1 MRGRRQEFSQDGV
14 MVFREPGRTIFQD
27 DRGGFIQSDETG
39 RFRDL
44 GGPIQTE
51 RRGDELVTVFER
63 PNGVRVITVTDE
75 NGQLL
80 RRIRRSPDGREM
92 VMIDNSFQGRGRS
105 FDEQVIDLPPPDM
118 SMERDLYIV
127 DAGRA
132 DGRMIYD
139 TLTAPPVARIPRRY
153 TLDEVRRSPTVR
165 AYTRS
170 VDVCMITFPTGS
182 WDITPDQ
189 ASKLATLAQG
199 MGQAIVANPNEVFLV
214 EGHTDAVGNPVD
226 NMSLS
231 DRRAQSVATILT
243 RDYNIPPENLTSQ
256 GYGSQYPRVQTQGP
270 SAENRCVT
278 VRRITD
284 LLAQQQAAPAAPQ

>member
-1 MRGRRQEFSQDGV
+1 
-14 MVFREPGRTIFQD
+14 VFREPGRTIFQD

-39 RFRDL
+39 RFREL
-44 GGPIQTE
+44 GGPIRTE
-51 RRGDELVTVFER
+51 RRGDEMVTVFER

-92 VMIDNSFQGRGRS
+92 VMIDNSFRGRGRS
-105 FDEQVIDLPPPDM
+105 FDEQVIDLPPPQF
-118 SMERDLYIV
+118 SMPQDRYIV

-132 DGRMIYD
+132 DQQAIYE
-139 TLTAPPVARIPRRY
+139 TLSAPPVQRPPRRY
-153 TLDEVRRSPTVR
+153 TLDEVRRSPAVR

-170 VDVCMITFPTGS
+170 VDVNTITFPTGS
-182 WDITPDQ
+182 WEIPPDQ
-189 ASKLATLAQG
+189 TSRLATLAQA
-199 MGQAIVANPNEVFLV
+199 MGQAIIANPNEVFLI
-214 EGHTDAVGNPVD
+214 EGHTDAVGEPVD

-231 DRRAQSVATILT
+231 DRRAQSVATVLT

-270 SAENRCVT
+270 SAENRRVT
-278 VRRITD
+278 ARRITD
-284 LLAQQQAAPAAPQ
+284 LLAQQQQAAPQ

>member
-1 MRGRRQEFSQDGV
+1 VRGRRQEFSQDGV